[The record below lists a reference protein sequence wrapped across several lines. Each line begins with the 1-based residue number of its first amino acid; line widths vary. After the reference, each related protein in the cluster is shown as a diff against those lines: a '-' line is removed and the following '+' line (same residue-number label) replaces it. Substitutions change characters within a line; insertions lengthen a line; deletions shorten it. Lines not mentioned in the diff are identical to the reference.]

1 MLFVLTKI
9 YTILLLILSFF
20 VCPPPQLFKDKKEIK
35 KSKQRVLCIMY
46 FKKGVTKFFF
56 CDPFLKFKK
65 TTWSQTLH

>member
-35 KSKQRVLCIMY
+35 KVKAESVLSIMY
-46 FKKGVTKFFF
+46 FKKGVTKI
-56 CDPFLKFKK
+56 FL
-65 TTWSQTLH
+65 